1 MIADNALHILR
12 DHTGT
17 LPDAVDRIS
26 HLAGKKEDMQLAIA
40 YLAIQVWTY
49 RRASDEDAQL
59 ALHQIGTIIRDYE
72 TRKK

>member
-1 MIADNALHILR
+1 VIADNALHSLR
-12 DHTGT
+12 DHDGS
-17 LPDAVDRIS
+17 LPEAVERIS
-26 HLAGKKEDMQLAIA
+26 HLAGNKDDMRIAIA

>member
-1 MIADNALHILR
+1 MIADSALHILR
-12 DHTGT
+12 DHDGS
-17 LPDAVDRIS
+17 LPEAVDRIK

-59 ALHQIGTIIRDYE
+59 ALHQIGTIVRDYE
-72 TRKK
+72 TRQK